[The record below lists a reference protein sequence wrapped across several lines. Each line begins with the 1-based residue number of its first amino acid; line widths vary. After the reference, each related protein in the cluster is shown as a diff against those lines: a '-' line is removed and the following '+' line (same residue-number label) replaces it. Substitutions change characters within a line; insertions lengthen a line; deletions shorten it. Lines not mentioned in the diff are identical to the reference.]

1 MAVRRLVLAVI
12 ALLAVGGVA
21 GAAEITDATGRTV
34 RVPDHPAR
42 VLPAGYPASVL
53 LAALAPDLMIGWTH
67 PPSAAAAAFLPPA
80 LAKLPSVA
88 RVTFEGAGAAV
99 KTYHPDLVLDYGDAT
114 PRYARAAADIQRQT
128 GIPTI
133 LLDGHLTA
141 APAALRLAGQA
152 VGRPARGEMLARL
165 AEDLLAAVPKPTR
178 VLRVAIVRG
187 GDEPSVAQPGS
198 LATEVVTLLGWTAV
212 APPSAKGGMFRPAG
226 IADIAALNP
235 DLIIVHGAD
244 ARAAM
249 AKSAAWQAVPAV
261 KAGHVLV
268 EPEVPFGWIEEPPS
282 INRLLGLAWLSERGG
297 AAGSGAAGSGAA
309 TGTVLS
315 ALLFDHLPPPQ
326 SVTDLRTFLEGR
338 AP

>member
-1 MAVRRLVLAVI
+1 MRRLVLAVI
-12 ALLAVGGVA
+12 ALLVAGRVA

-34 RVPDHPAR
+34 QVPDHPAR

-165 AEDLLAAVPKPTR
+165 AEDLLAAVPKPAR
-178 VLRVAIVRG
+178 AMRVAILRG
-187 GDEPSVAQPGS
+187 GDPPAVAQPGS
-198 LATEVVTLLGWTAV
+198 LATEVVTLLGWTPV
-212 APPSAKGGMFRPAG
+212 APPSAKGGMFRPAS

-235 DLIIVHGAD
+235 DLILIHGMD

-261 KAGHVLV
+261 RDGHVLV

-282 INRLLGLAWLSERGG
+282 INRLLGLAWLSGRSGADGG
-297 AAGSGAAGSGAA
+297 AGAA
-309 TGTVLS
+309 TGTALS

-326 SVTDLRTFLEGR
+326 SVTDLRTFLEERGR
-338 AP
+338 